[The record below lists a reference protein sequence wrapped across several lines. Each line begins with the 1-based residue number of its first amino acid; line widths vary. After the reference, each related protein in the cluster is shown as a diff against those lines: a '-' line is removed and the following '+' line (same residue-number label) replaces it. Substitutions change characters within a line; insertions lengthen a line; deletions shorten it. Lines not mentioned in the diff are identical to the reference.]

1 MRTYTVTEYDR
12 QDYDDFEN
20 NITIDQVIAILDDID
35 NGWIGDCDYTGEE
48 RDFQL
53 FQLHTALRKAIKLLA
68 EIKEGDKKQ

>member
-35 NGWIGDCDYTGEE
+35 NDWIGDYDYTGEE

-53 FQLHTALRKAIKLLA
+53 FQLHVALREAIKLLA
-68 EIKEGDKKQ
+68 EIKVGDKE